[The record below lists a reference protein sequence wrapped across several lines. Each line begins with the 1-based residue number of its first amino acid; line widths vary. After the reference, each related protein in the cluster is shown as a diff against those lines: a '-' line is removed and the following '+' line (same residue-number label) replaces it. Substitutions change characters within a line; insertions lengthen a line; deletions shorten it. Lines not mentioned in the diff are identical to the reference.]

1 MNRDL
6 IILQIYEKDTPFS
19 AADIMRFGQSSLSIR
34 STKLGFQY
42 PIKLSIASGQSRG
55 ANYMHK
61 KIEVGMEVNIA
72 CEIVQEALLSSDV
85 ESQNPCPSI

>member
-1 MNRDL
+1 
-6 IILQIYEKDTPFS
+6 
-19 AADIMRFGQSSLSIR
+19 
-34 STKLGFQY
+34 
-42 PIKLSIASGQSRG
+42 
-55 ANYMHK
+55 MHK